1 MFCFASFGKDLQFQ
15 RHEQVVV
22 VGELVVAV
30 VVVVVT
36 NAVVVVVAVDVD
48 VVVLAIQMYSIE
60 IPFEVVNV

>member
-30 VVVVVT
+30 VT
-36 NAVVVVVAVDVD
+36 DAVVVVVVVNVD